1 MKYSLREYKNTCNV
15 FKSYIYQKIRLPLLS
30 MSSTGALSS
39 DSSQDAAAAVS
50 ASISD
55 DTSNSAVLKQVH
67 SSLSKGCSI
76 PSSSLACGIDDMM
89 ADIPSKIDSFQKRR
103 SSSRSIKR
111 KKFDDEVVE
120 SSLVKSSRNRPPS
133 GSLIGIGGGSSFNT
147 ATLSTIM
154 NTGCTDQLF
163 SEIPQVTIPEKKKPS
178 KSTPKRI
185 KKSKNSQSVVTK
197 DLGRWKPADDLAL
210 IFAVQQINDLESVYQ
225 GVKFS
230 CKFTLQEV
238 QERWYALLYDPVISK
253 VAVNAMKQLHPDII
267 AQVQAKTLFGQEE
280 ENLLSTIP
288 STSQPSIEVFQDLM
302 NQQPD
307 VFLSS
312 RTAKSLFTH
321 WNLMKQ
327 YHLLPDQTVQPLPK
341 GEHVLNFSDAEDLID
356 DNELMEP
363 ADEALEHELTIAD
376 RCAKRDIRQL
386 ENELP
391 KWQVLVDSITGVTP
405 ADFDNQTLAVLR
417 GRLVR
422 YLMRSR
428 EITLGRA
435 TKDISIDV
443 DLSLEGPAWKISRRQ
458 GVIKL
463 HNGDFY
469 IANEGKRPVFVDGK
483 PVLAGN
489 KYKLENN
496 SVVEIVGLR
505 FIFLINQDLIAA
517 IRAEATKNIG

>member
-1 MKYSLREYKNTCNV
+1 
-15 FKSYIYQKIRLPLLS
+15 

-50 ASISD
+50 ASIS
-55 DTSNSAVLKQVH
+55 V
-67 SSLSKGCSI
+67 I
-76 PSSSLACGIDDMM
+76 
-89 ADIPSKIDSFQKRR
+89 
-103 SSSRSIKR
+103 
-111 KKFDDEVVE
+111 
-120 SSLVKSSRNRPPS
+120 
-133 GSLIGIGGGSSFNT
+133 
-147 ATLSTIM
+147 
-154 NTGCTDQLF
+154 QL
-163 SEIPQVTIPEKKKPS
+163 Q
-178 KSTPKRI
+178 
-185 KKSKNSQSVVTK
+185 NSQSVVTK

-210 IFAVQQINDLESVYQ
+210 IFAVQQINDLESVYR

-288 STSQPSIEVFQDLM
+288 STSQPTIETFQELM

-307 VFLSS
+307 VFLPS

-341 GEHVLNFSDAEDLID
+341 GDHVLNFSDAEDMID

-391 KWQVLVDSITGVTP
+391 KWQVLVDSITGVSP

-435 TKDISIDV
+435 TKDINIDV

-469 IANEGKRPVFVDGK
+469 IANEGKRPFFVDGK
-483 PVLAGN
+483 PVLTGN

-496 SVVEIVGLR
+496 AVVEIVGLR

-517 IRAEATKNIG
+517 IRADATKNIG